1 MPRSL
6 LDSLWPGKHS
16 EASNAL
22 SYFALFRYIA
32 ARISHSIRNRRK
44 TMKTRLALAALLAF
58 SIIASAFSQSPSE
71 PFDVLIR
78 NGTVVDGTGKR
89 GVKADLGVR
98 GDHIVFIGQA
108 KNAQAKTT
116 IDASN
121 LVVAPGFIDVHSHT
135 EVAIANPDRR
145 WNEGVIRQGV
155 TTIVGGPDGSQS
167 PAQIRRLVAAYEK
180 NGAGTNVAFYIGHN
194 AIRREIVGT
203 EHRLATAEEI
213 EKMKALVREGM
224 EMGCVGFSTG
234 LMYEP
239 GMWSDTNEVA
249 ELAKVAKPFN
259 GTYDSHVRDPVQR
272 FVESD
277 AEAIEVGRRAGIP
290 VKIAHEKT
298 VGLQNA
304 GKNRVI
310 IKMINAA
317 RRSGMEVVTDQ
328 YPYDGAATSTL
339 AGIVV
344 VPPEMRSNFDL
355 KAALRDPEKRQQLK
369 QASENGING
378 GFAWLKATGYGAMR
392 ITSSRDYPQLIGKYL
407 SELAKE
413 RKVDPFDLVSDLLL
427 NAQHPVG
434 ITLGAIKEE
443 DVRELMIQPWNMI
456 ASDGGYSDGK
466 FIDQRHPRSTG
477 TFARV
482 LGHYVRE
489 VKLLSLEEAV
499 RKMTSLPADHLAIPE
514 RGRIAKGMAAD
525 IAVFD
530 PKTIRDRST
539 WDEPQ
544 LLAEGVRHVLVN
556 GEFVLRDGQM
566 TGKAPGKFL
575 PKRKR
580 EVR

>member
-1 MPRSL
+1 MKNRLSL
-6 LDSLWPGKHS
+6 
-16 EASNAL
+16 
-22 SYFALFRYIA
+22 IA
-32 ARISHSIRNRRK
+32 
-44 TMKTRLALAALLAF
+44 MLAF
-58 SIIASAFSQSPSE
+58 SIFASAFSQTSSE
-71 PFDVLIR
+71 SFEVLIR
-78 NGTVVDGTGKR
+78 NGTVVDGSGKR
-89 GVKADLGVR
+89 GIKTDIGVR
-98 GDHIVFIGQA
+98 GDQIVFIGAATNVQA
-108 KNAQAKTT
+108 NTT
-116 IDASN
+116 IDATD

-135 EVAIANPDRR
+135 EVSIANPDRR

-155 TTIVGGPDGSQS
+155 TTVVGGPDGSQS
-167 PAQIRRLVAAYEK
+167 PSQIRRLIAAYEK
-180 NGAGTNVAFYIGHN
+180 NGVGTNVAFYVGHN
-194 AIRREIVGT
+194 AIRREVIGIAR
-203 EHRLATAEEI
+203 RLATPEEI
-213 EKMKALVREGM
+213 VKMKSLVREGM

-239 GMWSDTNEVA
+239 GMWSNTDEVA
-249 ELAKVAKPFN
+249 ELAKAVKPFN

-277 AEAIEVGRRAGIP
+277 QEAIEIGRRAAIP

-304 GKNRVI
+304 GKNKVI
-310 IKMINAA
+310 IKMINDA
-317 RRSGMEVVTDQ
+317 RKTGMEVVTDQ
-328 YPYDGAATSTL
+328 YPYDGAATATL
-339 AGIVV
+339 AGIIV
-344 VPPEMRSNFDL
+344 VPLEMRTDFDL
-355 KAALRDPEKRQQLK
+355 KAALRDPEKRK
-369 QASENGING
+369 QIKQTSENGIQG

-392 ITSSRDYPQLIGKYL
+392 ITSSKEYPQLIGKYL
-407 SELAKE
+407 SDLAKE
-413 RKVDPFDLVSDLLL
+413 RKMDPFDLVSDLIL
-427 NAQHPVG
+427 NADNPVG

-499 RKMTSLPADHLAIPE
+499 RKMTSLPADHLGIPE
-514 RGRIAKGMAAD
+514 RGRIEKGTVAD
-525 IAVFD
+525 IVVFD

-544 LLAEGVRHVLVN
+544 LLAEGMRHVLVN

-575 PKRKR
+575 PKKKR
-580 EVR
+580 

>member
-1 MPRSL
+1 
-6 LDSLWPGKHS
+6 
-16 EASNAL
+16 
-22 SYFALFRYIA
+22 
-32 ARISHSIRNRRK
+32 
-44 TMKTRLALAALLAF
+44 MKNRLALIVILALSTIAF
-58 SIIASAFSQSPSE
+58 AFPQTSPE
-71 PFDVLIR
+71 PFDLLIR
-78 NGTVVDGTGKR
+78 NGTVVDGSGKR
-89 GVKADLGVR
+89 GVKADVGVR
-98 GDHIVFIGQA
+98 GDRIVFVGPA
-108 KNAQAKTT
+108 KSAQAKTT

-135 EVAIANPDRR
+135 ENSIANPDRR
-145 WNEGVIRQGV
+145 WNEGVVRQGV

-167 PAQIRRLVAAYEK
+167 PSQIRRLIAAYEK
-180 NGAGTNVAFYIGHN
+180 NGVGVNVAFYIGHN
-194 AIRREIVGT
+194 AIRREVIGGAR
-203 EHRLATAEEI
+203 RLATPEEI

-239 GMWSDTNEVA
+239 GMWSDTDEVV
-249 ELAKVAKPFN
+249 ELAKVVKPFN
-259 GTYDSHVRDPVQR
+259 GAYDSHVRDPVQR

-277 AEAIEVGRRAGIP
+277 QEAIEVGRRAGVP

-310 IKMINAA
+310 IKMINDA
-317 RRSGMEVVTDQ
+317 RKSGVEVVTDQ

-339 AGIVV
+339 TGIIVA
-344 VPPEMRSNFDL
+344 PPEMRAGLDL
-355 KAALRDPEKRQQLK
+355 KAALRDPEKRK
-369 QASENGING
+369 QIKQTSENGVNG

-392 ITSSRDYPQLIGKYL
+392 ITSSKDYPQLIGKYL

-413 RKVDPFDLVSDLLL
+413 RRVDPFDLVSDLIL
-427 NAQHPVG
+427 NADNPVG

-477 TFARV
+477 TFTRV

-499 RKMTSLPADHLAIPE
+499 RKMTSLPADHLAIPD
-514 RGRIAKGMAAD
+514 RGRIVKGMIAD
-525 IAVFD
+525 IVVFD

-544 LLAEGVRHVLVN
+544 LLAEGVHHVLVN
-556 GEFVLRDGQM
+556 GEFVLQDGKM

-575 PKRKR
+575 PKKKAQRKAR
-580 EVR
+580 

>member
-1 MPRSL
+1 M
-6 LDSLWPGKHS
+6 
-16 EASNAL
+16 N
-22 SYFALFRYIA
+22 
-32 ARISHSIRNRRK
+32 N
-44 TMKTRLALAALLAF
+44 RLALITLLALSAIALAF
-58 SIIASAFSQSPSE
+58 SQTASES
-71 PFDVLIR
+71 FDTLIR
-78 NGTVVDGTGKR
+78 HGTVVDGAGKR
-89 GVKADLGVR
+89 GVKADVGIR
-98 GDHIVFIGQA
+98 DGRIVFIGSA
-108 KNAQAKTT
+108 KNAQAKT
-116 IDASN
+116 IIEAAD

-135 EVAIANPDRR
+135 EVSIANPDRR
-145 WNEGVIRQGV
+145 LNEGVIRQGV
-155 TTIVGGPDGSQS
+155 TTVVGGADGSQS
-167 PAQIRRLVAAYEK
+167 PAQIRRLIAAYEK
-180 NGAGTNVAFYIGHN
+180 NGIGTNVAFYVGHN
-194 AIRREIVGT
+194 AIRREVVGMD
-203 EHRLATAEEI
+203 HRLATAEEI

-239 GMWSDTNEVA
+239 GMWSDTNEIV
-249 ELAKVAKPFN
+249 ELAKVVKPFG

-290 VKIAHEKT
+290 AKIAHEKT

-310 IKMINAA
+310 IKMINDA
-317 RRSGMEVVTDQ
+317 RKSGVEVVTDQ

-339 AGIVV
+339 TGIVV
-344 VPPEMRSNFDL
+344 VPPEMRSGFDL
-355 KAALRDPEKRQQLK
+355 KAALRDPEKRKQLK
-369 QASENGING
+369 QTSENGVNG

-392 ITSSRDYPQLIGKYL
+392 ITSSKDYPQLIGQYL

-413 RKVDPFDLVSDLLL
+413 RKLDAFDLVSDLIL
-427 NAQHPVG
+427 NANHPVG

-466 FIDQRHPRSTG
+466 VIDQRHPRSTG

-489 VKLLSLEEAV
+489 VKLMNLEEAV
-499 RKMTSLPADHLAIPE
+499 RKMTSLPADHLAIPD
-514 RGRIAKGMAAD
+514 RGRVAKGMVAD
-525 IAVFD
+525 LAVFD
-530 PKTIRDRST
+530 PRTIRDRST
-539 WDEPQ
+539 WDDPQ

-566 TGKAPGKFL
+566 TGKAPGKFVA
-575 PKRKR
+575 RKKQSGSGRR
-580 EVR
+580 EIQ